1 VIDSP
6 RAYADGYRGLLIL
19 LVAACGGASS
29 EPGPDPA
36 LVAGTGT
43 CDVAGTRMVDVL
55 ARDLVAPAPPAKHG
69 LWKAR
74 LAEAITASCREARW
88 PQSFLDC
95 ADAAR
100 DRAALERCRLPLTAE
115 NRRALRT
122 RLEATYAALADDLI
136 EDPPDTVPM
145 GPSNPAGAAR
155 TSGPTTMAA
164 CDAYLIVLRS
174 YVACEKLPALAATAL
189 RKELALTEAGTA
201 EMGSPKHSPAAR
213 QAMADIC
220 LESTIGMVEP
230 AAKLGCTLATPP
242 PPALVTRPA
251 AAPR

>member
-6 RAYADGYRGLLIL
+6 RAYAERYRGLVIV
-19 LVAACGGASS
+19 LVAACGSASS
-29 EPGPDPA
+29 EAGPDPA
-36 LVAGTGT
+36 LAAGTGT
-43 CDVAGTRMVDVL
+43 CEIAGTKMVDVL
-55 ARDLVAPAPPAKHG
+55 ARDLVGPAPRAKHA
-69 LWKAR
+69 LWRAR

-88 PQSFLDC
+88 PQPFLDC

-100 DRAALERCRLPLTAE
+100 DRAALDRCGPPLTAE
-115 NRRALRT
+115 DRRALRA

-145 GPSNPAGAAR
+145 GPSNPAAAAR
-155 TSGPTTMAA
+155 TTGPTTIAA
-164 CDAYLIVLRS
+164 CDAYLLVLRS

-201 EMGSPKHSPAAR
+201 DIGSPKHSPAAR

-220 LESTIGMVEP
+220 LESMFSMVEP

-242 PPALVTRPA
+242 PPALVARPGA
-251 AAPR
+251 AAR